1 MNRDQIIKEYMS
13 SYNAIVAKYKE
24 NKILALVEDINLAI
38 SRSDMKVMNEIHE
51 RISEWNDEVS
61 MLQMRR
67 DALMAKDK
75 SYRLPSVVEFM
86 IVYDHIN
93 KEWRFN
99 TEAY

>member
-1 MNRDQIIKEYMS
+1 MDRDKIVKEYMS
-13 SYNAIVAKYKE
+13 FYTEIVKKYKE
-24 NKILALVEDINLAI
+24 NRMVALVEDINMAI
-38 SRSDMKVMNEIHE
+38 SRSEMKVINEIHDK
-51 RISEWNDEVS
+51 ISEWNDEVS
-61 MLQMRR
+61 IVQMRR

>member
-1 MNRDQIIKEYMS
+1 MDRDKIVKKYMS
-13 SYNAIVAKYKE
+13 SYNAIVEKYKE
-24 NKILALVEDINLAI
+24 GKITALVEGINQAI
-38 SRSDMKVMNEIHE
+38 SHSDMEVMNENHDK
-51 RISEWNDEVS
+51 ISEWNNEVS
-61 MLQMRR
+61 IVQMRR

-86 IVYDHIN
+86 IVYDHLN

>member
-1 MNRDQIIKEYMS
+1 MNKDQIIKEYMS

-24 NKILALVEDINLAI
+24 GKIAALAEDINLAI
-38 SRSDMKVMNEIHE
+38 SRSDMKVVNEIHE
-51 RISEWNDEVS
+51 RISEWNNEVS

-99 TEAY
+99 TEVY